1 MLIRPK
7 SFASQTLPP
16 PSARPER
23 PESSP
28 ENTPPAPPAEGA
40 EPRLFLR
47 ASEEGSRMESS
58 IIPSTIAPSE
68 FPAR

>member
-16 PSARPER
+16 LSVRPER

-28 ENTPPAPPAEGA
+28 ENTPAPPAEGA